1 MIAEGEVR
9 RSEVLVVARVTPA
22 SVLVPVLL
30 FLAMLGSA
38 VAQTSGGPT
47 TVPAGTPGAGQYELD
62 ERTARMVQVVVRE
75 LQAERGGSWFDRHTS
90 EILILVGTLLGVIIG
105 AVVADRLALRRD
117 RRRDETARKAL
128 ADALYQELLQLAIQC
143 YGGCDQMEEF
153 LQRPGE
159 PQIAGMQIGLLRSFK
174 LPRPTIFEESS
185 SQLGTLPSDLV
196 QRLVAFH
203 SILAFSR
210 EDVARWDSQQAGQ
223 AIPPRYAKTFAE
235 RWFALRRLAAD
246 ALEELCR
253 FLGLPKASI
262 PTQPDQDLVA
272 LLRERAGPPQE
283 AEGQQ

>member
-1 MIAEGEVR
+1 MVTR
-9 RSEVLVVARVTPA
+9 VARA
-22 SVLVPVLL
+22 SVLVPVLF
-30 FLAMLGSA
+30 FLAMIGSA
-38 VAQTSGGPT
+38 VAQTSGDPT
-47 TVPAGTPGAGQYELD
+47 TVSTGTPGAGQYELD
-62 ERTARMVQVVVRE
+62 ERTARMVQAVVRE
-75 LQAERGGSWFDRHTS
+75 LQAEKGGSWFDRHTS
-90 EILILVGTLLGVIIG
+90 EILILVSTLLGIGIG
-105 AVVADRLALRRD
+105 AVAADRLTSRRD

-128 ADALYQELLQLAIQC
+128 AGALYQELLQLAIQC

-159 PQIAGMQIGLLRSFK
+159 RQIAGMQIGLLLSFK

-210 EDVARWDSQQAGQ
+210 DDVARWDSQQTGQ
-223 AIPPRYAKTFAE
+223 SIPPRYANDFAT
-235 RWFALRRLAAD
+235 RWFALCRLAAD

-262 PTQPDQDLVA
+262 PTQPDEDLVP
-272 LLRERAGPPQE
+272 LLRERASPRRE